1 MEERQVID
9 LWKKGLTVQQVSQ
22 EYMNKYN
29 KNLKKGIKK
38 IDRIETQKYVE
49 PIIYE
54 YQTNLIRGV
63 IK

>member
-9 LWKKGLTVQQVSQ
+9 LWKKGLTVQQVSK

-38 IDRIETQKYVE
+38 INRIEAQKYVE
-49 PIIYE
+49 PIIYK

-63 IK
+63 I